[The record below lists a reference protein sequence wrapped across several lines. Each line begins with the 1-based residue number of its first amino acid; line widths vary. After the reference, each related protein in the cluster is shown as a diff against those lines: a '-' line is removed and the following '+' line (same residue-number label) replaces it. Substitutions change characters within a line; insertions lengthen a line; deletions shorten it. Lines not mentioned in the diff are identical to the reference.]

1 MKQLS
6 IITASILTAAIAFG
20 AVPFAAASPDSA
32 SAASDAKNIVILGD
46 SNSLGSGLADGERS
60 YVEQLRAYSGAN
72 VQVFADE
79 HATTTT
85 LLADLTGGNADM
97 TAALDAADIIIVNVG
112 EHDVM
117 DPFCEQVEAFRQELG
132 FDSLADLFTAK
143 MEDYGFVDEQQL
155 IPYSNALGDAARTN
169 KAAIRANIP
178 AIGDALAEYTNAE
191 VVFVTQYNCMNTLE
205 NIGELS
211 AKRQKAYNTV
221 MNPIN
226 LMMSDS
232 IAAYINTS
240 ASAHGYKVV
249 DAFTAFAGKA
259 YIYSHP
265 ITLDMNMT
273 EAGHTW
279 VADALIDTLGIVA
292 ATTEPSTTTETTTSS
307 TTTETTT
314 SSTTTA
320 TTTSSTTTATTTEIT
335 TTGIETTTEIQ
346 TTTEIPTTPIATT
359 TETATTIPDYAP
371 TIEYDKSPMQVGE
384 TREIRFYHPETHA
397 VGARNTATVNN
408 GPATISCEP
417 GTGVAYVTATGTG
430 RIDIAVAVD
439 GCSII
444 GHAYMD
450 VEEAALTPGD
460 INNDGTI
467 NSVDASLILVHL
479 SLTGLDKPSE
489 FTEAQIK
496 AADYNGDGILDAADA
511 SAVLVYAAHEG
522 LN

>member
-20 AVPFAAASPDSA
+20 AVPFAAASPESA
-32 SAASDAKNIVILGD
+32 SAASDAKHIVILGD

-60 YVEQLRAYSGAN
+60 YVEQLRAYSGAD

-85 LLADLTGGNADM
+85 LLADLTGGNAAM
-97 TAALDAADIIIVNVG
+97 TDALDAADMIIVNVG

-117 DPFCEQVEAFRQELG
+117 DPFCEQVETFRQELG

-279 VADALIDTLGIVA
+279 VADALIDTLGIVP
-292 ATTEPSTTTETTTSS
+292 ATTEPSTTTEMTTTS

-320 TTTSSTTTATTTEIT
+320 TTTSATTTEIT

-371 TIEYDKSPMQVGE
+371 TIEYDRTPMKVGE
-384 TREIRFYHPETHA
+384 TREIRFYHPETHEA
-397 VGARNTATVNN
+397 GTDGTAWVNR
-408 GPATISCEP
+408 GPGEITCER
-417 GTGVAYVTATGTG
+417 GSGIAYLTATGTG
-430 RIDIAVAVD
+430 EIDVAATAN
-439 GCSII
+439 GCSMI
-444 GHAYMD
+444 GHVYIE
-450 VEEAALTPGD
+450 VEEAELTPGD
-460 INNDGTI
+460 VNNDGTI

>member
-20 AVPFAAASPDSA
+20 AVPFAAASPESA

-46 SNSLGSGLADGERS
+46 SNSLGTGLADGERS
-60 YVEQLRAYSGAN
+60 YVEQLRDYSGAD
-72 VQVFADE
+72 VQVFAQE

-97 TAALDAADIIIVNVG
+97 TDALDAADIIIVNVG

-279 VADALIDTLGIVA
+279 LANALIDTLGIVP
-292 ATTEPSTTTETTTSS
+292 ATTEPS

-320 TTTSSTTTATTTEIT
+320 TTTSSTTYI
-335 TTGIETTTEIQ
+335 
-346 TTTEIPTTPIATT
+346 
-359 TETATTIPDYAP
+359 
-371 TIEYDKSPMQVGE
+371 
-384 TREIRFYHPETHA
+384 
-397 VGARNTATVNN
+397 
-408 GPATISCEP
+408 
-417 GTGVAYVTATGTG
+417 GVV
-430 RIDIAVAVD
+430 
-439 GCSII
+439 CS
-444 GHAYMD
+444 
-450 VEEAALTPGD
+450 
-460 INNDGTI
+460 
-467 NSVDASLILVHL
+467 VH
-479 SLTGLDKPSE
+479 
-489 FTEAQIK
+489 
-496 AADYNGDGILDAADA
+496 Y
-511 SAVLVYAAHEG
+511 
-522 LN
+522 

>member
-46 SNSLGSGLADGERS
+46 SNSLGTGLADGERS
-60 YVEQLRAYSGAN
+60 YVEQLRDYSGAD
-72 VQVFADE
+72 VQVFAQE
-79 HATTTT
+79 HATTST

-155 IPYSNALGDAARTN
+155 IPYSNALGDAARSN

-178 AIGDALAEYTNAE
+178 AIGDALAEYTDAE

-232 IAAYINTS
+232 IAAYMNDS
-240 ASAHGYKVV
+240 AAAHGYKVV

-259 YIYSHP
+259 YVYSHP

-273 EAGHTW
+273 EAGHAW
-279 VADALIDTLGIVA
+279 VADALIDTLGIVP
-292 ATTEPSTTTETTTSS
+292 ATTEPS

-320 TTTSSTTTATTTEIT
+320 TTTSSTTTETTTSAA

-371 TIEYDKSPMQVGE
+371 TIEYDRTPMKVGE
-384 TREIRFYHPETHA
+384 TREIRFYHPETHEA
-397 VGARNTATVNN
+397 GTDGTAWVNR
-408 GPATISCEP
+408 GPGEITCER
-417 GTGVAYVTATGTG
+417 GSGIAYLTATGTG
-430 RIDIAVAVD
+430 EIDVAATAN
-439 GCSII
+439 GCSMI
-444 GHAYMD
+444 GHVYIE
-450 VEEAALTPGD
+450 VEEAELTPGD
-460 INNDGTI
+460 VNNDGTI